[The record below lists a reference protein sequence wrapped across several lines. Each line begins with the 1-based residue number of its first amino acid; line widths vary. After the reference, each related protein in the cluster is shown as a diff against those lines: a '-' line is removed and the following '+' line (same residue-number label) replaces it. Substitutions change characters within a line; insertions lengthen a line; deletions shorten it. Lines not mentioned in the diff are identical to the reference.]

1 MDSAQMFW
9 QVILGSSSF
18 VKLSFRKH
26 DARLGFVSIK
36 DMPTMYFIPDQ
47 LAFIPGRDTSEE
59 PEAVF
64 LVMWDPGLCIY
75 LYGSRSLTTHS

>member
-1 MDSAQMFW
+1 
-9 QVILGSSSF
+9 
-18 VKLSFRKH
+18 
-26 DARLGFVSIK
+26 
-36 DMPTMYFIPDQ
+36 MPTMYFIPDQ